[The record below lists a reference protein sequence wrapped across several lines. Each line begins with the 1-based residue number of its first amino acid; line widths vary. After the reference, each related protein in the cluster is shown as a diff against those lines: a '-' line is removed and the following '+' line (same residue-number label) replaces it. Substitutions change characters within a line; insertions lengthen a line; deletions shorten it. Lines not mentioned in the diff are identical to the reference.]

1 MLSVDSRYSKIFK
14 CRNVPTAFQSDFPIV
29 MQNQRRENGL
39 KRFKAIEAI
48 NLLDS

>member
-1 MLSVDSRYSKIFK
+1 MLSVDGRYSKIFK
-14 CRNVPTAFQSDFPIV
+14 CRNVQTAFQSDFPIV
-29 MQNQRRENGL
+29 MQNQIRENGL